1 MNSTVLKGLER
12 FAVAAAIAGG
22 AACVVAF
29 VFLVGIKIG
38 YPFALGLGESP
49 LMQAVMRL
57 SDGRIP
63 YRELSSP
70 PYSLVPYG
78 PVYLLLSALLYKMH
92 ETLYL
97 GGRLITLGATLTTA
111 ALVYGTVRRL
121 WPRGGL
127 APAIAAAMLFVGHP
141 YTEQWSVQV
150 NVDML
155 GVCLSLGT
163 FTLLSRRTAADQA
176 PTWKEPLAAVTAF
189 FTKSSMIAASA
200 GYFVDRLL
208 AKRYRT
214 ACLYALC
221 AGGAAALL
229 YAALYRV
236 TDGWYYYHTTYEIG
250 RRIVFYEFILFYWY
264 DALKTG
270 PLTVVAIML
279 LLLWPAARRSA
290 GRLYVA
296 YLGFALLL
304 TSSLSKQGS
313 DTNYLLESC
322 ALGAVCAGGILSVL
336 ALREAPAARL
346 ARIAAWA
353 LCAAQLWTWAVPDL
367 DWTGIRARYNEN
379 ARFFTRITEFVRQAN
394 GPVLSEDMSLLL
406 RAGKEIFYEPFPLGQ
421 MSYSGVWDDT
431 HILRELDNKTF
442 PMAILYFYAPALK
455 RNRTFTERFIKTFNR
470 NYVLVNRVASSAY
483 PQGALYVYRPRE

>member
-1 MNSTVLKGLER
+1 MSSTVLKGLER
-12 FAVAAAIAGG
+12 FAAAAALAGG
-22 AACVVAF
+22 AACVAAF

-57 SDGRIP
+57 SEGRIP

-78 PVYLLLSALLYKMH
+78 PVYLGLSALLYKMQG
-92 ETLYL
+92 TLYL
-97 GGRLITLGATLTTA
+97 GGRLITLGATLATA
-111 ALVYGTVRRL
+111 ALVYGVVRRQ
-121 WPRGGL
+121 WPRSGV
-127 APAIAAAMLFVGHP
+127 APAVSAAMLFIGHP

-155 GVCLSLGT
+155 GVCLSLWT
-163 FTLLSRRTAADQA
+163 FTLLSRRAAVDQA
-176 PTWKEPLAAVTAF
+176 PGWREPIAAVAAF

-208 AKRYRT
+208 ARRYRT
-214 ACLYALC
+214 AALYAFC

-229 YAALYRV
+229 YAVLYRL

-250 RRIVFYEFILFYWY
+250 RRVVFYEFILFYWW
-264 DALKTG
+264 DALKSG
-270 PLTVVAIML
+270 PLTVCAIVL
-279 LLLWPAARRSA
+279 FLLWPAARRSA
-290 GRLYVA
+290 GRPYVA
-296 YLGFALLL
+296 YLAFALLL
-304 TSSLSKQGS
+304 TASLSKQGS

-322 ALGAVCAGGILSVL
+322 ALSCVCVGGILSVL
-336 ALREAPAARL
+336 ALREGLAGRL
-346 ARIAAWA
+346 TRIAAWT

-367 DWTGIRARYNEN
+367 DFAGIRARYDEN
-379 ARFFTRITEFVRQAN
+379 ARFFARITEFVRQAD
-394 GPVLSEDMSLLL
+394 GPVISEDMSLLL

-431 HILRELDNKTF
+431 PILRELDNKTF
-442 PMAILYFYAPALK
+442 PMVILYFYAPALK

-470 NYVLVNRVASSAY
+470 NYVFVNRVASSAY
-483 PQGALYVYRPRE
+483 PQGALYVYRPRK